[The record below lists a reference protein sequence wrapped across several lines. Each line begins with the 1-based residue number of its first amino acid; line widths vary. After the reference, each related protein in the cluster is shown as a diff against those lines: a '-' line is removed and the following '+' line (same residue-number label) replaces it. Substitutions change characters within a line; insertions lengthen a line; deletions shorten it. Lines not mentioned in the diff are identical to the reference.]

1 MKKEEIYARQMQDL
15 GIYDAAFEPAI
26 HELCILERELS
37 RARKAW
43 SATVPKGRAP
53 SLLDPHYAVI
63 CSLRRDVAQHREAL
77 GLTPKAY
84 RRLRPEATGAADSEP
99 AGSANRQLAG
109 LLDRLKERT
118 DGGA

>member
-1 MKKEEIYARQMQDL
+1 MKKEEIYARQMRTL
-15 GIYDAAFEPAI
+15 GIYDPAFAPAI

-43 SATVPKGRAP
+43 GATVPRGKAP
-53 SLLDPHYAVI
+53 SMLDPHYAVI
-63 CSLRRDVAQHREAL
+63 CSLRRDIAQHRETL

-84 RRLRPEATGAADSEP
+84 RRMRPMAEAAADSEP

-109 LLDRLKERT
+109 LLDRLKEVA
-118 DGGA
+118 DGDA